1 MRATILTITAL
12 ALFAGSCSTIMPG
25 KTKTKTSSKNN
36 TYSEDLTGYRPS
48 PLVLDEEPT
57 DTLLTETFTDSA
69 YLDQTARLNT
79 VLDTAAIYA
88 RSTIRYIDGFTIQ
101 VYGGDDRAAAKDF
114 RLNLIRNFPATEPR
128 MVFEQP
134 NYKVRVG
141 RYYTRLEAQHLFTQ
155 VKQVFPKAILI
166 PARIYTK

>member
-1 MRATILTITAL
+1 MKFTIFSL
-12 ALFAGSCSTIMPG
+12 AVLILFASSCSTVKTG
-25 KTKTKTSSKNN
+25 KTKTSDQKSA
-36 TYSEDLTGYRPS
+36 YSEDLTAYRPEPAVS
-48 PLVLDEEPT
+48 EEQPS
-57 DTLLTETFTDSA
+57 DTISIETVTNSA

-88 RSTIRYIDGFTIQ
+88 RTTIKYIDGFTIQ
-101 VYGGDDRAAAKDF
+101 VYGGDDRALAKDF
-114 RLNLIRNFPATEPR
+114 RLNLIRNFPSTEPR

-141 RYYTRLEAQHLFTQ
+141 QYYTRLEAQHLFTQ

-166 PARIYTK
+166 PARIYVK